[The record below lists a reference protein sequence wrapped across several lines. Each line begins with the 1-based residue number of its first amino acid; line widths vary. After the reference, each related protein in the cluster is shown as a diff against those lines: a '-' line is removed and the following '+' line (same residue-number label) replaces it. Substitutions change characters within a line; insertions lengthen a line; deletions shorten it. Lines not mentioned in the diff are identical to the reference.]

1 MAMGWIWQ
9 RKENQAR
16 EGVLEPLSDRQY
28 NSLLLSL
35 LQEVTPAQV
44 QARLGERQH
53 DVYVDQGNEAFF
65 RGDFGGA
72 IASYDEASRINPDKH
87 EALAA

>member
-1 MAMGWIWQ
+1 MARFWQ
-9 RKENQAR
+9 RKEKPEN
-16 EGVLEPLSDRQY
+16 ELVLEPLSDRQY

-44 QARLGERQH
+44 QARLGERQY